1 MFEKLTLGSLFTML
15 RSALV
20 TFTRNLDDLIEEN
33 KKISLNDINELR
45 KHIQQKLENNEDIDD
60 NKKLRELLELFATD
74 KAVLKVIKDDV
85 NSWISMFD
93 AIIANLSKKQNL
105 TDEDREELSELI
117 RMTTQLTEYL
127 RKEDRDYDHNVHNA

>member
-1 MFEKLTLGSLFTML
+1 MYEKLSLGSLFTML

-33 KKISLNDINELR
+33 KKISIDDINELR

-74 KAVLKVIKDDV
+74 KAVLKVIKEDI

-93 AIIANLSKKQNL
+93 AIIANLSRKQNL
-105 TDEDREELSELI
+105 TDEDRKELSELI
-117 RMTTQLTEYL
+117 KMTTQLTEYI
-127 RKEDRDYDHNVHNA
+127 RKEKENKDYDHNV

>member
-1 MFEKLTLGSLFTML
+1 MYEKLSLGSLFTML
-15 RSALV
+15 RSALI
-20 TFTRNLDDLIEEN
+20 TFTRNLDDLIKEN
-33 KKISLNDINELR
+33 KKISIDDINELR

-74 KAVLKVIKDDV
+74 KAVLKVIKEDI

-105 TDEDREELSELI
+105 TDEDRKELSELI
-117 RMTTQLTEYL
+117 RMTTQLTEYI
-127 RKEDRDYDHNVHNA
+127 RKEKENKDYDHNV